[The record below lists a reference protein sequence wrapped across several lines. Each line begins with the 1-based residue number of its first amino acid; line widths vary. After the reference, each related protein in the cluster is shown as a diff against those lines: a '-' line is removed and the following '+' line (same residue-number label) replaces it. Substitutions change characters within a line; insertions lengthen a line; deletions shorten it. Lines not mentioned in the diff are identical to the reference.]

1 MTVERVMSGGSVLGG
16 AQLERASGTLDTF
29 VVKVKKIHY
38 STKKLD
44 TIRHLIPYVIYVCRA
59 IVGRLAACNMEM
71 K

>member
-1 MTVERVMSGGSVLGG
+1 M
-16 AQLERASGTLDTF
+16 
-29 VVKVKKIHY
+29 KVKKSHY

-71 K
+71 KQQKHKPTPFVPNRLPP